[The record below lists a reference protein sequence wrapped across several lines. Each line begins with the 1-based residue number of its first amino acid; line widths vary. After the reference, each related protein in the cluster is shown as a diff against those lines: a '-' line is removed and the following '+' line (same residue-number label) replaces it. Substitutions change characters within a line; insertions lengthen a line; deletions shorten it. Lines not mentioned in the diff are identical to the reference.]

1 MTLIVDAVFFMDTLE
16 IGIGMVIRNDEGVF
30 VSSRVLHLPQ
40 KLRVDEDETMDLLEA
55 LSWIKGLR
63 LDLVIVEVDAKMMH
77 DALKVNTPDDYVFG
91 DFLSACK
98 SILVENPFYHVRL
111 ICRSA
116 NEITHHLARALQ
128 SFLSPHCWIEPP
140 TIVDNLFDII
150 CTYTI

>member
-40 KLRVDEDETMDLLEA
+40 KLRVDEGETMDLLEA

-77 DALKVNTPDDYVFG
+77 DALKVNTPDDY
-91 DFLSACK
+91 
-98 SILVENPFYHVRL
+98 EY
-111 ICRSA
+111 
-116 NEITHHLARALQ
+116 
-128 SFLSPHCWIEPP
+128 
-140 TIVDNLFDII
+140 
-150 CTYTI
+150 